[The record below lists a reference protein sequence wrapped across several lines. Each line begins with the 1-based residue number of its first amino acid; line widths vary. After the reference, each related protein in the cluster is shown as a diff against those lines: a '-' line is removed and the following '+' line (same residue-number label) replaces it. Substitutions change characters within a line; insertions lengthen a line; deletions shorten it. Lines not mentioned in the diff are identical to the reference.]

1 MTHLFKKT
9 CLSITLVLVIFTLL
23 GCQPET
29 ETPIIEEKHPYA
41 GTYALLS
48 KTVDDFDMTAQYVY
62 AIIELTEENEA
73 TLSEVDLYG
82 LNEQKGSYTYTETTV
97 TIQIGLRQYEFN
109 YESDNQILAFSGR
122 ISRKEVTM
130 RYQKVMSFTKPNT
143 SGGVA
148 FTEQLFGESLDENY
162 YNYAPAILMEG
173 TDTMHVWFCG
183 NGVSGNVT
191 DYIVYRK
198 GTLQGDGTWVFTDRE
213 LVLSSTAGTWDQR
226 HVCDP
231 TVIKGAFKYKGMDYG
246 YLMSFLGCVTNDSSR
261 NEVGIALS
269 QSLAGPWIKV
279 DEINPIANYYTSE
292 EYVDDRWTWGY
303 GQPSLVSVDE
313 SGKVILFYTK
323 GVISGTHVHAELWDL
338 SNLDNPV
345 KLDEAPI
352 TNAGV
357 VNASGGADV
366 INNAD
371 FAYDPVKKRLYV
383 IKEDFPYASGGG
395 TDWLTG
401 SNTVMYLNLN
411 PEEAFP
417 MQTLFNGETLRWQ
430 AIKSVGTNETGHK
443 RVHNSGIVRNEYGWL
458 MNPHQLPILYTKS
471 DVSDDFPDWPLK
483 GQWPALHTYRIYGY
497 LIEL

>member
-1 MTHLFKKT
+1 MTQLFKKI
-9 CLSITLVLVIFTLL
+9 CLFSTLVILIIAMY
-23 GCQPET
+23 GCQPQT
-29 ETPIIEEKHPYA
+29 ETPIETHPYA
-41 GTYALLS
+41 GTYALLN
-48 KTVDDFDMTAQYVY
+48 KTVDGFDMTDQYVY
-62 AIIELTEENEA
+62 AILELTSDNQA
-73 TLSEVDLYG
+73 TMSEVDLYG
-82 LNEQKGSYTYTETTV
+82 LSEQKGSYSYTETAI
-97 TIQIGLRQYEFN
+97 TITIGLRQFVFDYDLN
-109 YESDNQILAFSGR
+109 DQTLSYQGR

-130 RYQKVMSFTKPNT
+130 RYQKMMNFTKPNT
-143 SGGVA
+143 SGGKA
-148 FTEQLFGESLDENY
+148 FTEQLFGESLDENF

-173 TDTMHVWFCG
+173 NDTMHVWFCG

-198 GTLQGDGTWVFTDRE
+198 GKLQGDGTWVFTDRE
-213 LVLSSTAGTWDQR
+213 LVLSSTQGTWDSR

-231 TVIKGAFKYKGMDYG
+231 TVIKGTFKYKGIDYG
-246 YLMSFLGCVTNDSSR
+246 YLMSYLGCVTNDSSR
-261 NEVGIALS
+261 NEVGIALA
-269 QSLAGPWIKV
+269 QSIEGPWVKV
-279 DEINPIANYYTSE
+279 DEINPIANYYTSD

-323 GVISGTHVHAELWDL
+323 GVVSGTYQYAELWDL

-345 KLDEAPI
+345 KLDETQI

-371 FAYDPVKKRLYV
+371 FAYDPFSKRLYI
-383 IKEDFPYASGGG
+383 IKEDFPYATGGG

-401 SNTVMYLNLN
+401 ANTVMYLNLN

-417 MQTLFNGETLRWQ
+417 MQTLFSGEPLRWQ
-430 AIKSVGTNETGHK
+430 VVKSIGTNETGHA
-443 RVHNSGIVRNEYGWL
+443 RVHNAGIVRNEYGWL
-458 MNPHQLPILYTKS
+458 MNPHQIPILYTKS
-471 DVSDDFPDWPLK
+471 DVSNDYPDWPLK